1 MFLRKISFLAFL
13 ISISLSTAFA
23 ECKQN
28 IILLH
33 HPSRISGG
41 LKNEL
46 MSCAENFIKNGHPTQ
61 LIVYKDSP
69 TQYAAAL
76 RNIPYYKSVF
86 KNAEELAET
95 IIKLSHTNAPT
106 IVIGFNIMHIDA
118 FKIIKSMGLPNIR
131 CVVKLH
137 SPEDD
142 IDKHVIKNQDCI
154 DGIICLNKTCFNALQ
169 SKKSK
174 RLIHPFFSMDSLLDY
189 KPADDDARASFFK
202 KLRINA
208 NNKTMLCM
216 IANFYIGQKNNE
228 HKSHDFLLEA
238 LKILVEKYNDTFFCM
253 LAGTG
258 PGESSIK
265 KMILNQNLG
274 NYVRCIG
281 YIGDI
286 PQLLSYTDIH
296 LLSSKKEPFGIVH
309 AEAGLMQVPSV
320 GATGTGAEDII
331 VDGQTGLIFE
341 NGNADD
347 LALKL
352 HTLIINQELRK
363 KLGAQA
369 QPHIIDAFDN
379 DKKYKAHKDFFDALY
394 KS

>member
-1 MFLRKISFLAFL
+1 MMFLRRITFLAFL
-13 ISISLSTAFA
+13 MSISLSTVFA

-33 HPSRISGG
+33 HPSRIAGG

-46 MSCAENFIKNGHPTQ
+46 LSCAESFIKHGHQTHV
-61 LIVYKDSP
+61 IVYKDSP
-69 TQYAAAL
+69 TQHAAAL
-76 RNIPYYKSVF
+76 RNIPYYKATF
-86 KNAEELAET
+86 KDAEELAAN
-95 IIKLSHTNAPT
+95 IVHLTNVSFPT

-118 FKIIKSMGLPNIR
+118 FKIIKAMGLPNIR
-131 CVVKLH
+131 CIVKLH

-142 IDKHVIKNQDCI
+142 IDQHVIKNQDCI
-154 DGIICLNKTCFNALQ
+154 DGIICLNKTCFN
-169 SKKSK
+169 SFSFKKLK
-174 RLIHPFFSMDSLLDY
+174 RLIHPFFSMDSILKYQVPNEDY
-189 KPADDDARASFFK
+189 DSFFK
-202 KLRINA
+202 KMRINRK
-208 NNKTMLCM
+208 NKTMLTM
-216 IANFYIGQKNNE
+216 IANFYIGQKSNE
-228 HKSHDFLLEA
+228 HKCHDFLLEA
-238 LKILVEKYNDTFFCM
+238 IKILVEKYNDNFFCM

-258 PGESSIK
+258 PGESVIK
-265 KMILNQNLG
+265 KMILKQNLG

-281 YIGDI
+281 YVDDI
-286 PQLLSYTDIH
+286 PQLLSHTDIH

-309 AEAGLMQVPSV
+309 AEAGLMQVPAV

-331 VDGQTGLIFE
+331 IDGQTGLIFE

-369 QPHIIDAFDN
+369 RPHIINTFDN
-379 DKKYKAHKDFFDALY
+379 DKKYSAHKDFFDALY
-394 KS
+394 EG